1 MTDDMYIEAEDEIRC
16 MVGEALIERGFTPDD
31 AEHIAETC
39 DIPWEWVLECAN
51 SKFTTWADWAKDF
64 HGSFA
69 EP

>member
-16 MVGEALIERGFTPDD
+16 MVGEALIERGFTPND

>member
-16 MVGEALIERGFTPDD
+16 MIGEALIERGFTPDD